1 MLLWCQNRVRFHGT
15 SSATGCDFL
24 KGFFWLFLS
33 RVEKLLC
40 GFYSV
45 LKVLEVFLVLGMVWC
60 NFSKKRSAVKT
71 RAVP

>member
-24 KGFFWLFLS
+24 KGFWLFLS

-45 LKVLEVFLVLGMVWC
+45 LKVLEVFWFWEWFGVILA
-60 NFSKKRSAVKT
+60 KKRSAVKT